1 MLSLAAAFAAQAH
14 PTLPTA
20 WTATVQEAEVGVVYE
35 SYIMVDKPTAEHPS
49 AKWTNFTDGSCQR
62 LIFDGPNPAA
72 MRYLLKCDA
81 VDCCT
86 EDQVGA

>member
-1 MLSLAAAFAAQAH
+1 MLALSAIAALSAH

-35 SYIMVDKPTAEHPS
+35 SYIMEDKPTAEKPS
-49 AKWTNFTDGSCQR
+49 GKWTNFTDGSCQR

-72 MRYLLKCDA
+72 ARCERAIWKFRARNDR
-81 VDCCT
+81 VR
-86 EDQVGA
+86 